1 MGIATNPRMT
11 SIVIEATPR
20 RSSTPAQ
27 ESATPRRGRGFTL
40 LEMLVTVATL
50 AIVAAIALPSY
61 IDYITRSKIVE
72 ATSGLNEMRV
82 RLEQFFADNRQ
93 YPTACLASAA
103 GPAPAGKIYL
113 PASVKYFAFSC
124 TLSPTAYT
132 VTATGAASGGMT
144 GFAYTIDQASARKT
158 TSLPAGWT
166 GAGASSTC
174 WVTRKGGDC

>member
-1 MGIATNPRMT
+1 MT
-11 SIVIEATPR
+11 SMTIEAAPR
-20 RSSTPAQ
+20 RFSPSTQRSVA
-27 ESATPRRGRGFTL
+27 RRRSGGFTL

-82 RLEQFFADNRQ
+82 RLEQFFADNRV
-93 YPTACLASAA
+93 YPTACIAWAA

-113 PASVKYFAFSC
+113 PASKYFTLSC
-124 TLSPTAYT
+124 TLAPAAYT
-132 VTATGAASGGMT
+132 VTATGTASGGMA

-158 TSLPAGWT
+158 TSLPPGWT
-166 GAGASSTC
+166 GAGAASTC

>member
-1 MGIATNPRMT
+1 MGIATTPTMT
-11 SIVIEATPR
+11 STMIEAVPPRFSTTPQ
-20 RSSTPAQ
+20 RSAR
-27 ESATPRRGRGFTL
+27 RRGRGFTL

-124 TLSPTAYT
+124 ALSPTAYT
-132 VTATGAASGGMT
+132 VTATGAASGGMA

-158 TSLPAGWT
+158 ASLPAGWT

>member
-1 MGIATNPRMT
+1 MGIATTPTMT
-11 SIVIEATPR
+11 SMVIEAASP

-27 ESATPRRGRGFTL
+27 RSVTGVARGFTL

-103 GPAPAGKIYL
+103 GPPPAKIYL
-113 PASVKYFAFSC
+113 PGLGQVLRVQLHAVADRVHGHRDRRC
-124 TLSPTAYT
+124 DRRH
-132 VTATGAASGGMT
+132 GGLRLHDRP
-144 GFAYTIDQASARKT
+144 GERAQDDKLARG
-158 TSLPAGWT
+158 LDGRR
-166 GAGASSTC
+166 C
-174 WVTRKGGDC
+174 V

>member
-1 MGIATNPRMT
+1 
-11 SIVIEATPR
+11 
-20 RSSTPAQ
+20 
-27 ESATPRRGRGFTL
+27 
-40 LEMLVTVATL
+40 MLVTVATL

-93 YPTACLASAA
+93 YPTACIASAA
-103 GPAPAGKIYL
+103 GPAPAGTIYL
-113 PASVKYFAFSC
+113 PASIKYFAFTC

-132 VTATGAASGGMT
+132 ITATGTAGGGMA

-158 TSLPAGWT
+158 TSLPPGWT
-166 GAGASSTC
+166 GAGAASTC